1 MENLHTIQATTIV
14 ALILFAAVMVYI
26 GCRSFKKTQTMDG
39 FLLGGRNIGAWVS
52 AFAYGTS
59 YFSAVIF
66 IGYAGKHGWD
76 IGIGSIWIGIGNAV
90 LGCLLAWI
98 LAAKRTRRMTHKMKA
113 KTMPEFFEA
122 RYCSKSMKIFAAIV
136 IFVFLVPYSA
146 AVYKGL
152 GTMFNTIFP
161 TISVNYCMLIIAV
174 LTAVY
179 LVLGGYVATAY
190 TDFVQGII
198 MIVGVFAM
206 VFAVVQSDAVGGFGE
221 WYSKLCAVADNGDGI
236 NGAQLT
242 SIYGGSSF
250 KFLCTNILL
259 TSFGTWGLPQMVTK
273 YYAIKDEKSVKQATV
288 ISTLFCAIIGC
299 GAYFIG
305 SLSRLVLNNTLPAGG
320 KDSVIPTMLVTAL
333 GNSGVTVVILAVIM
347 ILLLSASMSTL
358 ASVVLTSSS
367 AVSVD
372 ILPEVSKKFNDK
384 GQVVVSRVLCLIFVV
399 LSYLFAT
406 MNISIIVNIMSFSW
420 GVVSGCFIGAYIWGI
435 YSKKVTK
442 AGAWCGMIAGIL
454 TVAVPTAVLTASGGF
469 SSAVAKAPEMG
480 VAAMAVSICVVPVV
494 SLFSKKFDSEHIEEI
509 FETEKQ

>member
-1 MENLHTIQATTIV
+1 MENLQNIQATTIV
-14 ALILFAAVMVYI
+14 ALILFALIMVGI
-26 GCRSFKKTQTMDG
+26 GLYSYRRTKTIDG

-76 IGIGSIWIGIGNAV
+76 IGIGSIWIGVGNAV
-90 LGCLLAWI
+90 LGCLLAWL
-98 LAAKRTRRMTHKMKA
+98 LAAKRTRRMTHKMKS

-122 RYCSKSMKIFAAIV
+122 RYLSKPMKIFAAII
-136 IFVFLVPYSA
+136 IFIFLVPYSA

-152 GTMFNTIFP
+152 GSMFNTIFP
-161 TISVNYCMLIIAV
+161 AIPVNYCMLIIAV
-174 LTAVY
+174 LTATY
-179 LVLGGYVATAY
+179 LVLGGYLATAY

-206 VFAVVQSDAVGGFGE
+206 IVAVVNCDKVGGFGE
-221 WYSKLCAVADNGDGI
+221 WHAKLAAITDNGDGI
-236 NGAQLT
+236 TGSQLT
-242 SIYGGSSF
+242 NIFGGNSW

-288 ISTLFCAIIGC
+288 ISTLFCMIIGC

-305 SLSRLVLNNTLPAGG
+305 SLSRIVLGNTLPAG
-320 KDSVIPTMLVTAL
+320 KYDAVIPQMLVSSL
-333 GNSGVTVVILAVIM
+333 GGNGLTVIILAVIL

-367 AVSVD
+367 AISVD
-372 ILPEVSKKFNDK
+372 LLPEISKKFTDK
-384 GQVVVSRVLCLIFVV
+384 HQLKASRILCLLFVA
-399 LSYLFAT
+399 LSYVFAT

-435 YSKKVTK
+435 YQKGTTK
-442 AGAWCGMIAGIL
+442 AGAWAGMIGGLLTVLIPTVIL
-454 TVAVPTAVLTASGGF
+454 TINGGF
-469 SSAVAKAPEMG
+469 SAAVSKTPEMG
-480 VAAMAVSICVVPVV
+480 VAAMAVSVITVPIV
-494 SLFSKKFDSEHIEEI
+494 SLFTKKLNQEHLTEI
-509 FETEKQ
+509 FKQD